1 MDLVKLKRENFNIQI
16 RKQKR
21 EEIFKQKRVNTQMKT
36 ILNDEIEQFW
46 AKKLLSEP
54 EMCAQYM
61 QSLQEQIKS
70 LYEGLPNTINEMI
83 SKFKSLK
90 IIQSEE
96 PEEGVLISTL
106 IIKNDLIR

>member
-1 MDLVKLKRENFNIQI
+1 
-16 RKQKR
+16 
-21 EEIFKQKRVNTQMKT
+21 
-36 ILNDEIEQFW
+36 
-46 AKKLLSEP
+46 
-54 EMCAQYM
+54 
-61 QSLQEQIKS
+61 
-70 LYEGLPNTINEMI
+70 MI